1 MNRQEYLF
9 DVIKSFVISE
19 KSQRVAEVSK
29 DAKTYVLK
37 VLRTASKA
45 DIKQAVEASF
55 DVKVDTVNTLN
66 MSGKVKRSRHGLGR
80 CKDWKKAY
88 VTLAPGETLDDQS
101 VAVEKSAE

>member
-66 MSGKVKRSRHGLGR
+66 MSVR
-80 CKDWKKAY
+80 
-88 VTLAPGETLDDQS
+88 
-101 VAVEKSAE
+101 

>member
-19 KSQRVAEVSK
+19 KSQNIAEK
-29 DAKTYVLK
+29 ATDAKTYVFK

-45 DIKQAVEASF
+45 DVKQAVEASF
-55 DVKVDTVNTLN
+55 DVKVDSVNTLN
-66 MSGKVKRSRHGLGR
+66 MNGKVKRTRHGLGR

-101 VAVEKSAE
+101 VAAETSAE